1 MATSLKAHTKTAL
14 KVPICLAAIIAIG
27 LVAWPMASLAQDEFL
42 STRPMPRQ
50 EYWQVR
56 EAEIARQLS
65 QGTELSRYKLVFIG
79 DSITDFWR
87 MHEDHW
93 VKGLWHGGKVWDETF
108 GGGDP
113 AYYALNLG
121 ISGDRAEHML
131 YRLMPKSAGGQ
142 GELDAPDLAPDYLVI
157 MAGINN
163 SWAPECKAA
172 DAIFAGVEAVV
183 KLAHQQKPKARI
195 ILQSILPTLDP
206 AKNRDIVQPV
216 NERLSTLALS
226 PELSANL
233 VYLDLYPAFLDT
245 DGKQRPELFVDG
257 LHPSLEGY
265 RIWRD
270 QLVPA
275 IAADRAKRVQPR
287 NRGS

>member
-1 MATSLKAHTKTAL
+1 MATSLKVHTNTAL
-14 KVPICLAAIIAIG
+14 NVPTCLAAILAIG
-27 LVAWPMASLAQDEFL
+27 LIACPRASRAQDEFL

-56 EAEIARQLS
+56 EAEIARLL
-65 QGTELSRYKLVFIG
+65 GKGKELSRYKLVFIG
-79 DSITDFWR
+79 DSITDFWQ
-87 MHEDHW
+87 MHEDLW
-93 VKGLWHGGKVWDETF
+93 VKSKWHGGDVWDQTF
-108 GGGDP
+108 GGSDP

-121 ISGDRAEHML
+121 ISGDRTEHML
-131 YRLMPKSAGGQ
+131 FRLTPKSAGGQ
-142 GELDAPDLAPDYLVI
+142 GELEAPDLTPDYLVI

-163 SWAPECKAA
+163 SWAPEPKTA

-206 AKNRDIVQPV
+206 VKNRDIVQPV
-216 NERLSTLALS
+216 NERLSALVQS
-226 PELSANL
+226 PELSASL
-233 VYLDLYPAFLDT
+233 VYLDLYPAFLDAG
-245 DGKQRPELFVDG
+245 GKQRPELFVDG

-270 QLVPA
+270 ELVPA

>member
-1 MATSLKAHTKTAL
+1 MAISPKAHTTAAL
-14 KVPICLAAIIAIG
+14 RAPFYLTN
-27 LVAWPMASLAQDEFL
+27 LVTLSLLAWPMASLAHDRFL
-42 STRPMPRQ
+42 STKPTPRE

-65 QGTELSRYKLVFIG
+65 NGKDLPRYKLVFIG

-121 ISGDRAEHML
+121 ISGDRTEHML
-131 YRLMPKSAGGQ
+131 YRLMPKSVGGQ
-142 GELDAPDLAPDYLVI
+142 GELESPDLAPDYLVI

-163 SWAPECKAA
+163 SWAPEPKTA
-172 DAIFAGVEAVV
+172 DAIFAGVEAVA
-183 KLAHQQKPKARI
+183 KLTHLQKPEARI

-206 AKNRDIVQPV
+206 AKNC
-216 NERLSTLALS
+216 
-226 PELSANL
+226 
-233 VYLDLYPAFLDT
+233 
-245 DGKQRPELFVDG
+245 
-257 LHPSLEGY
+257 
-265 RIWRD
+265 
-270 QLVPA
+270 
-275 IAADRAKRVQPR
+275 
-287 NRGS
+287 GS